1 MWCAFVSWNTAL
13 QCWGRGTCISELHYH
28 VTYSTSCMCE
38 ETGSR
43 KFIKL
48 VAACAQP
55 PSITDKVKEVFG
67 LSEAINPESRNLGP
81 NEVGKD
87 AIDEISAYA
96 SNADKATPGAAL
108 AIDA

>member
-1 MWCAFVSWNTAL
+1 MPTAWE
-13 QCWGRGTCISELHYH
+13 QTINISL
-28 VTYSTSCMCE
+28 
-38 ETGSR
+38 
-43 KFIKL
+43 
-48 VAACAQP
+48 AACAQP

-96 SNADKATPGAAL
+96 SKADKATPGARAGK
-108 AIDA
+108 